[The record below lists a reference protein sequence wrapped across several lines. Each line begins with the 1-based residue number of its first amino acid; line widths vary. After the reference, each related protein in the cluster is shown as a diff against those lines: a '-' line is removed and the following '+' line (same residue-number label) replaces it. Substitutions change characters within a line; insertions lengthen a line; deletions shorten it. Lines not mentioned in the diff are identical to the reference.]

1 MIVRYYH
8 WRWFENIGK
17 VDQTTWHYIYTK
29 QITPQAQASLFAHET
44 TLQIIP
50 YTHQKVL
57 EYYNPALPISPEG
70 FGHFLFRFSDMTS
83 TAVAGL

>member
-1 MIVRYYH
+1 MRLFLIPLLVMILV
-8 WRWFENIGK
+8 
-17 VDQTTWHYIYTK
+17 QTLKHR
-29 QITPQAQASLFAHET
+29 PLFLHT
-44 TLQIIP
+44 RLHLQIIP